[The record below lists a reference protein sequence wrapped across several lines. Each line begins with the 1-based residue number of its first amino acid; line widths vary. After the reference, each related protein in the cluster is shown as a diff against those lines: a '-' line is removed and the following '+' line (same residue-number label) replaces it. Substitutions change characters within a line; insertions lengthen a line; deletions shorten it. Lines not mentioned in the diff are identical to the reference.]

1 MAHLFDHPLISE
13 RYFFPRP
20 GQVIDETR
28 VELEGCTLS
37 NHHSERD
44 PEAPTVLYFHGNGEI
59 VADYV
64 PGLRDVFHDMGAN
77 AYFAEYR
84 GYGASTGRPL
94 MATMLDDV
102 SAIIEQSGI
111 PPEKLIVFGRSV
123 GSIYALEAAKRYP
136 NIAGLIIES
145 GISDPVQRIE
155 LRVTPEE
162 LGTSA
167 EELHEEAKRLF
178 NHEEK
183 LGHYKGP
190 LLILHARQ
198 DHLVTLDHAEDNY
211 PWSASPQKELVIF
224 EKGDHNSILFMNQ
237 LQYLQKVAE
246 FIALTKQNS

>member
-1 MAHLFDHPLISE
+1 MSHLFDHPLISK

-20 GQVIDETR
+20 GQVMDETR
-28 VELEGCTLS
+28 VELKDCYLS
-37 NHHSERD
+37 GHHSEQD
-44 PEAPTVLYFHGNGEI
+44 PALPTILYFHGNGEI

-64 PGLRDVFHDMGAN
+64 PDLRDVFHDMGAN

-84 GYGASTGRPL
+84 GYGASTGRPM

-102 SAIIEQSGI
+102 SEIIEQSKI

-123 GSIYALEAAKRYP
+123 GSIYAIEAAKRYP

-167 EELHEEAKRLF
+167 EELHSEAKELF

-183 LGHYKGP
+183 LGHFGGP
-190 LLILHARQ
+190 LLILHARN

-211 PWSASPQKELVIF
+211 QWAGSAQKELVIF

-237 LQYLQKVAE
+237 LEYLKKVAE
-246 FIALTKQNS
+246 FIAMVRES